1 LPGILDNDAPE
12 QDICLVDF
20 YLFPLWTRC
29 HADRVNRR
37 SFSEIFQTGQFI
49 WLLLALVLAT
59 NVAIRWHLRALPL
72 ERDEGE
78 YAYAGQLLLQG
89 VPPYQDAYNMKFP
102 GVYYAY
108 AAIMAVFGQTPEG
121 IHLGILAVTSLSIV
135 LVFFIGKN
143 LLGDRGGL
151 MAAGIFGA
159 MSALPWT
166 YGLAGHATHFVVL
179 FVCAGSGAL
188 LLAEKKTSR
197 SWWFV
202 SGAAFGTA
210 ILMKQ
215 HAAIFCLAATVWL
228 LAQNWRSKSRLAP
241 FLIFSTGVA
250 LPLALM
256 AVVLVHG
263 GAWDHFVYWTI
274 DYARQYVSILPVQQ
288 APRQFAIGFGPVFF
302 SAMWTW
308 LLGAAAL
315 ALLFFP
321 TQYRRPA
328 LLGAGLMLA
337 GLVAAS
343 PGFYFRGHYF
353 LMVIPGLALLVSTLL
368 LKLAAWLKKFPQI
381 PQLRFLPACVFFV
394 LIGEIF
400 LRNGTEWFLSS
411 PEDECRKIYNANP
424 FPESRAVAAYIAAHS
439 APTDTVAVI
448 GSEPQVFFLAHRRSA
463 TGYIYIYPL
472 TEDQPLAG
480 QMRRE
485 FIREIETA
493 RPKFVVYDNTLSA
506 WCSILTPGKTGPATD
521 EINQWWTGFARNYET
536 AGYVDIHD
544 DAPTEFFWDQDIARR
559 TNSDPANLYLLRRKD
574 DAGPKK

>member
-1 LPGILDNDAPE
+1 LPGIFDNDAPE
-12 QDICLVDF
+12 RDICLADF
-20 YLFPLWTRC
+20 YLFPLFAGC

-37 SFSEIFQTGQFI
+37 SFNEMFQTGHFT
-49 WLLLALVLAT
+49 WLLLALVLAA

-121 IHLGILAVTSLSIV
+121 IHLGILAVTSLSI
-135 LVFFIGKN
+135 LLMFLIGKN
-143 LLGDRGGL
+143 LLGGRGGL

-159 MSALPWT
+159 LSALPFA

-179 FVCAGSGAL
+179 FVCAGSCAL
-188 LLAEKKTSR
+188 LLAENKTSR
-197 SWWFV
+197 IWWFV
-202 SGAAFGTA
+202 SGAAFGMA
-210 ILMKQ
+210 VLMKQ
-215 HAAIFCLAATVWL
+215 HAAIFCLAATAWL
-228 LAQNWRSKSRLAP
+228 LAQNWQSKSRLAP
-241 FLIFSTGVA
+241 FLIFYAGVA
-250 LPLALM
+250 LPLVLM
-256 AVVLVHG
+256 AAVLVHG
-263 GAWDHFVYWTI
+263 GVWDRFVYWTI

-288 APRQFAIGFGPVFF
+288 APRQFANGFGPVFF

-321 TQYRRPA
+321 ARHRRAA

-337 GLVAAS
+337 GLAAAS

-353 LMVIPGLALLVSTLL
+353 LMLMPGVALLVSTLL
-368 LKLAAWLKKFPQI
+368 LELAAWLKKFPQI
-381 PQLRFLPACVFFV
+381 PQLRFLPACLLLV

-411 PEDECRKIYNANP
+411 AEDACRKIYNANP
-424 FPESRAVAAYIAAHS
+424 FSESSVVAAYIAAHS
-439 APTDTVAVI
+439 ATTDTVAVV
-448 GSEPQVFFLAHRRSA
+448 GSEPQIFFLAHRRSA

-472 TEDQPLAG
+472 TEDQPLADR
-480 QMRRE
+480 MRDE
-485 FIREIETA
+485 FIREIEAA
-493 RPKFVVYDNTLSA
+493 RPRFAVFVNNPASWRSTLS
-506 WCSILTPGKTGPATD
+506 PGTGPAMD
-521 EINQWWTGFARNYET
+521 KINQWWTSFARDYET
-536 AGYVDIHD
+536 VGCVDIHD
-544 DAPTEFFWDQDIARR
+544 DAAAEFFWEQDIARR
-559 TNSDPANLYLLRRKD
+559 TNTDQANLYILRRKD